1 MKHLYKIN
9 GKTYNSLDE
18 IPEDMRKLL
27 DADGNGI
34 PDMIEDNPEMFKS
47 PDGKQIA
54 FAAKKTEHKLIDENS
69 DEYKDTMRQYKT
81 KMLIAVVAIA
91 LIFLYAYLT

>member
-1 MKHLYKIN
+1 MKNIYKIN

-27 DADGNGI
+27 DAYGNGI
-34 PDMIEDNPEMFKS
+34 PDLIKENADIFK
-47 PDGKQIA
+47 DTKKDKVV

-69 DEYKDTMRQYKT
+69 PEYIE
-81 KMLIAVVAIA
+81 KMSRVKRTVFIGLIAAA
-91 LIFLYAYLT
+91 LMFIYKYLT